1 MIFMKTFITVGT
13 HPQQFNR
20 LLQKID
26 ELIAVK
32 KIRGEVI
39 CQSGYSNYK
48 PKNFELTPF
57 FGLEEFEKKI
67 KEADLIITHAGEG
80 NIGLCKN
87 LNKKMIVIPRKK
99 EFEEHTNNHQ
109 LELAKVVEE
118 KKIGLAVWKINE
130 LEEKLKEI
138 ENFTPARIEK
148 GKINQL
154 LEEFVKKEFS
164 T

>member
-1 MIFMKTFITVGT
+1 MKTFITVGT

-26 ELIAVK
+26 EIITIK
-32 KIRGEVI
+32 KISSEIV

-48 PKNFELTPF
+48 PKNFEVTPF

-87 LNKKMIVIPRKK
+87 LNKKMIVAPRRK

-109 LELAKVVEE
+109 LELAKIVEE
-118 KKIGLAVWKINE
+118 KKIGLVAWKINE
-130 LEEKLKEI
+130 LKEKLKEI
-138 ENFTPARIEK
+138 ENFTRAKIEK

>member
-1 MIFMKTFITVGT
+1 MKTFITVGT

-26 ELIAVK
+26 EIITIK
-32 KIRGEVI
+32 KISSEIV

-48 PKNFELTPF
+48 PKNFEVTPF

-87 LNKKMIVIPRKK
+87 LNKKMIVAPRRK

-109 LELAKVVEE
+109 LELAKIVEE
-118 KKIGLAVWKINE
+118 KKIGLVAWKINE
-130 LEEKLKEI
+130 LKEKLKEI
-138 ENFTPARIEK
+138 ENFTPAKIEK

-154 LEEFVKKEFS
+154 LEEFVKTVKE
-164 T
+164 

>member
-1 MIFMKTFITVGT
+1 MKTFITIGT

-26 ELIAVK
+26 ELITVK
-32 KIRGEVI
+32 KISSEVV
-39 CQSGYSNYK
+39 CQSGYSTYK
-48 PKNFELTPF
+48 TKNFEVTPF

-87 LNKKMIVIPRKK
+87 LNKKMIVMPRRK
-99 EFEEHTNNHQ
+99 EFEEHANNHQ
-109 LELAKVVEE
+109 LELATIVEG
-118 KKIGLAVWKINE
+118 KKIGLVVWKINE
-130 LEEKLKEI
+130 LEEKLKLI
-138 ENFTPARIEK
+138 ENFIPAKIEK

>member
-1 MIFMKTFITVGT
+1 MKTFITVGT

-26 ELIAVK
+26 QLIAIK
-32 KIRGEVI
+32 KINGKVV

-48 PKNFELTPF
+48 PKNFQVTPF

-67 KEADLIITHAGEG
+67 KEADLIITHSGEG

-87 LNKKMIVIPRKK
+87 LNKKMIVVPRKK

-118 KKIGLAVWKINE
+118 EKIGLVIWKINE
-130 LEEKLKEI
+130 LEEKLKLI
-138 ENFTPARIEK
+138 ENFTPAKIEK
-148 GKINQL
+148 GKITQL
-154 LEEFVKKEFS
+154 LEEFVKKEFY